1 MIKVEVQNMKMLKLM
16 QENKKLRED
25 NEKLK
30 QQIAIMHDI
39 IATEDECI
47 NKLVSSTIEEAKRL
61 ANTHVFW

>member
-1 MIKVEVQNMKMLKLM
+1 MKYLQLKL
-16 QENKKLRED
+16 ENKKLREE

-30 QQIAIMHDI
+30 QQIQIMHEI
-39 IATEDECI
+39 IETEDECI